1 MTNRRP
7 LVRIDGKTKAL
18 PVGDKLP
25 PDIIDGGILGV
36 PLYAEPVVVAGFN
49 EDAVYHTGASL
60 IPLFVTTTDGDIITA
75 GVL

>member
-1 MTNRRP
+1 MTTRRP
-7 LVRIDGKTKAL
+7 LVIINSQVQEL
-18 PVGDKLP
+18 PAGDLVSGVEGATVVGT
-25 PDIIDGGILGV
+25 

>member
-1 MTNRRP
+1 MTIRRP
-7 LVRIDGKTKAL
+7 LVRIDGETFSL

-25 PDIIDGGILGV
+25 PDIIDGVV
-36 PLYAEPVVVAGFN
+36 PSTLYAEPVVVAGFN

-75 GVL
+75 GVF

>member
-1 MTNRRP
+1 MATRRP
-7 LVRIDGKTKAL
+7 LVIVDAQVQEL
-18 PVGDKLP
+18 PAGDTVA
-25 PDIIDGGILGV
+25 GV
-36 PLYAEPVVVAGFN
+36 EGVTVTWVTLYAEPVVVAGFN

>member
-1 MTNRRP
+1 MATRRP
-7 LVRIDGKTKAL
+7 LVIVDAQVQEL
-18 PVGDKLP
+18 PAGDLVAGVEGVTVVGT
-25 PDIIDGGILGV
+25 

-49 EDAVYHTGASL
+49 EDAVHHTGSSP